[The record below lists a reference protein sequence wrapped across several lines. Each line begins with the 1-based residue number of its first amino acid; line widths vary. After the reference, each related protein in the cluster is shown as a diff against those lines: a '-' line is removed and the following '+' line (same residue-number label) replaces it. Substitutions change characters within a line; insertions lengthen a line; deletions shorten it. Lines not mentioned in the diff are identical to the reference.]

1 MRKVSVRGK
10 KPARVTVRPVLVV
23 PPDYPSGAVQLVALV
38 KSQSLLEP
46 VDLAARCIL
55 GTY

>member
-10 KPARVTVRPVLVV
+10 KLRPVLVV